1 MGGPHEPAVRAY
13 KVSAPTARA
22 YSGRITE
29 PTAVGSGGRVD
40 GRRRFRLLGAD
51 VDKWATADPFG
62 GSMHK
67 PTVVCPGGRQ
77 KGQIPNFF

>member
-1 MGGPHEPAVRAY
+1 MDGPHEPAARAY

-40 GRRRFRLLGAD
+40 GRRRFRLLDAD
-51 VDKWATADPFG
+51 VDVWSTAIPCG
-62 GSMHK
+62 GSLYM
-67 PTVVCPGGRQ
+67 PTAVVPGGR
-77 KGQIPNFF
+77 